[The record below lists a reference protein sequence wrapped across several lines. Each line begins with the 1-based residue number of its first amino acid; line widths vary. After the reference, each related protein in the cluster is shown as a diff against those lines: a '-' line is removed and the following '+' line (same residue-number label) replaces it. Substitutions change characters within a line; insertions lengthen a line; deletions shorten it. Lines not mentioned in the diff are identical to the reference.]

1 MDALRPGFLLLQVTG
16 DAVESALSGDAAL
29 LLLTIY
35 VLLLAIF
42 LGFELIGRVPATLH
56 TPLMSGTNAIHGIV
70 VLGAMIIL
78 GSIEG
83 SSLLDNVL
91 KVLAFIAVVL
101 GSANVFGGFVV
112 TDRMLEMFK
121 RKPAAG
127 KSAGA
132 GGK

>member
-1 MDALRPGFLLLQVTG
+1 MQVTS
-16 DAVESALSGDAAL
+16 DSLQTTLSDNATVI
-29 LLLTIY
+29 LLTIY

-91 KVLAFIAVVL
+91 KLLAFIAVVL

-112 TDRMLEMFK
+112 TDRMLEMFR
-121 RKPAAG
+121 RKPAAR

>member
-1 MDALRPGFLLLQVTG
+1 MLFAPILGVVSLQETLQTT
-16 DAVESALSGDAAL
+16 LSENATVI
-29 LLLTIY
+29 LLTIY
-35 VLLLAIF
+35 VLMLAIF

-70 VLGAMIIL
+70 VLGAMIIM

-83 SSLLDNVL
+83 GSLLENVL
-91 KVLAFIAVVL
+91 LALAFLAVIL
-101 GSANVFGGFVV
+101 GAANVVGGFVV

-127 KSAGA
+127 KGTGA
-132 GGK
+132 GGR